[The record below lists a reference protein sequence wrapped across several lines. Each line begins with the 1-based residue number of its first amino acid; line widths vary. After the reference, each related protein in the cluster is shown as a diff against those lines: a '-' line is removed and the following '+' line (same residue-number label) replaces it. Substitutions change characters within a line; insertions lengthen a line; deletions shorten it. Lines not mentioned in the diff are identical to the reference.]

1 MTDWTPFVS
10 KGIEVRERVPL
21 RDFTTFRL
29 GGPCACLL
37 NCETGPQLVDA
48 VSMLARLRIPFLAMG
63 GGSNLLVSDRGYDGV
78 ILRYYSKT
86 PDIHMAGGV
95 VEVSGSTLLDDL
107 VNYTVRQGMEGLVYA
122 SGIPGTVGGAI
133 AGNAG
138 AYGRQIGDSLI
149 GVRLVDER
157 GTVREE
163 VREALHFAY
172 RTSRLQQS
180 RETVLSASLQLRR
193 GDPDELAGQREE
205 ILELRKT
212 KHPDWKVVPTAG
224 SFFKNIEPTSSAER
238 RQAAGWFL
246 EQAGA
251 KSMSVGGARVFE
263 KHANI
268 IVADKGCSA
277 QDVLDLSRRMAEAVK
292 QKYGLVLTP
301 EVRLVGSFQ

>member
-10 KGIEVRERVPL
+10 KGIEVRENAPL

-29 GGPCACLL
+29 GGPCTCLL
-37 NCETGPQLVDA
+37 TCGTASQLVDA
-48 VSMLARLRIPFLAMG
+48 ILMLADLRVPFLTMG

-78 ILRYYSKT
+78 VLRYYSKT
-86 PDIHMAGGV
+86 PAVRGTGDV

-107 VNYTVRQGMEGLVYA
+107 VLYTVQQGWDGLVYA

-138 AYGRQIGDSLI
+138 AYGKQIGDGLI
-149 GVRLVDER
+149 SVRLVDER
-157 GTVREE
+157 GSVREE
-163 VREALHFAY
+163 KGEALQLAY
-172 RTSRLQQS
+172 RSSRLHAG
-180 RETVLSASLQLRR
+180 RETVLSAKLQVRR
-193 GDPDELAGQREE
+193 GDPDELGGQREE
-205 ILELRKT
+205 TLELRRA
-212 KHPDWKVVPTAG
+212 KHPDWKAIPTAG

-251 KSMSVGGARVFE
+251 KTMKVGGAKVFE

-268 IVADKGCSA
+268 IVADRDCSA

-292 QKYGLVLTP
+292 QKFGLVLTP
-301 EVRLVGSFQ
+301 EVRLLGSFQ